1 MILQHSEL
9 KTVLIIIFLF
19 CQNTYLLHVC
29 GFSLQSA
36 EPLVEILKLPVD
48 GGEVASKD
56 LLHLLVDLKL
66 SSLKIETGC
75 QIEVNFKFLLA
86 QYSVSPI
93 TYWFTCLSVHLVS
106 NLL

>member
-1 MILQHSEL
+1 MSDCEHLVIHMILQHSEL

-66 SSLKIETGC
+66 SSLKI
-75 QIEVNFKFLLA
+75 QAIHLA
-86 QYSVSPI
+86 D
-93 TYWFTCLSVHLVS
+93 
-106 NLL
+106 